1 MNSTN
6 KKAPGVRG
14 VPQPFNRRKGHA
26 PQIKPAAARPQTG
39 VSGHSRV
46 RPSAPT
52 ALRPTATPTA
62 VQPKMADGVFNRE
75 PPSAPPVYRPQ
86 QLPKVLQTKSALPQS
101 PQAGQAPRKPSAPPV
116 YRPQSKPAA
125 PATQPVQAKARPVA
139 VQCKLAAEAGRLSG
153 PRVASRMRSH
163 VTNVIQRSSDSD
175 SWQMEVSSEE
185 IDSDDQEI
193 LLSTSPHL
201 GNWRRGVATGYSE
214 GWYQG
219 IEDERMGLPHQVR
232 TTSGVAIGMVGA
244 PTPGGILA
252 AQVVPLGTWV
262 VPGQEEDDGEEHGR
276 QRGYQ
281 AGSDTAS
288 RVLGWGRAN
297 YPAIPHGNQVAALAQ
312 NGGQCVYCNA
322 AASTQVDHVYP
333 VQKHWITLGYQGAN
347 LAQVNDPSNLV
358 GSCQPCNGSKTNHYL
373 NNWNPPGW
381 GPGQWFPHGPPVGT
395 IPVRRGH
402 AVLLGQW

>member
-1 MNSTN
+1 MS
-6 KKAPGVRG
+6 KKSPGAKATS
-14 VPQPFNRRKGHA
+14 QPFNRQAGRSPQSKPVNRLKAGA
-26 PQIKPAAARPQTG
+26 PPVFRPQ
-39 VSGHSRV
+39 
-46 RPSAPT
+46 PT
-52 ALRPTATPTA
+52 PKA
-62 VQPKMADGVFNRE
+62 VQPKMANGAPDRK
-75 PPSAPPVYRPQ
+75 PPAAPPVYRPQ
-86 QLPKVLQTKSALPQS
+86 QTPKVLQTKSALPQS
-101 PQAGQAPRKPSAPPV
+101 PQAGRPPHKPSAPPV

-125 PATQPVQAKARPVA
+125 LATRPAREKARPAA
-139 VQCKLAAEAGRLSG
+139 VQCKLAAEAARLSG
-153 PRVASRMRSH
+153 PRVASWMRSH
-163 VTNVIQRSSDSD
+163 ATNVIQRSSDSD
-175 SWQMEVSSEE
+175 SWQMDVSSEE

-193 LLSTSPHL
+193 LLSTSTHL
-201 GNWRRGVATGYSE
+201 GDWRRGVATGYSD

-232 TTSGVAIGMVGA
+232 PTPGVAMGMVGA

-252 AQVVPLGTWV
+252 AQVVPLGAWV

-276 QRGYQ
+276 NLGYQ

-322 AASTQVDHVYP
+322 APSTQVDHVYP

-358 GSCQPCNGSKTNHYL
+358 GACQPCNGSKSNHYL
-373 NNWNPPGW
+373 NNWNGHNW

-395 IPVRRGH
+395 IPARRGH
-402 AVLLGQW
+402 AVGLGQW